1 MFMIICNH
9 LQLHCNWLPPDLPDA
24 FFFMIFQH
32 CFMIVFE
39 HDWGVSHQIS
49 PILGFVTARGGAAT
63 CGSGCLGLVYTKSWV
78 SLLHRLLM
86 VVDHPHHLPPLV
98 WHHHHHYPP
107 FWPDCIRTLIVTS
120 DPLWHNLGSCI
131 SHGKFWRPLPHIST
145 RGKPAL
151 KPAQSSPNSRTSN
164 NLIAAWIPLLHFL
177 PLPDLP
183 TPTHHNPREDN
194 VIVRRYRQDIEA
206 IGYHNWF

>member
-1 MFMIICNH
+1 MV
-9 LQLHCNWLPPDLPDA
+9 LH
-24 FFFMIFQH
+24 FFMIFQH

-98 WHHHHHYPP
+98 
-107 FWPDCIRTLIVTS
+107 
-120 DPLWHNLGSCI
+120 
-131 SHGKFWRPLPHIST
+131 
-145 RGKPAL
+145 
-151 KPAQSSPNSRTSN
+151 
-164 NLIAAWIPLLHFL
+164 
-177 PLPDLP
+177 
-183 TPTHHNPREDN
+183 
-194 VIVRRYRQDIEA
+194 
-206 IGYHNWF
+206 